1 MNSPVFQFS
10 ITLLKIVYQFVFQV
24 LQVSDFASNL
34 GKFGAEQI
42 PDFPAGMSTTI
53 SQIEKLFD
61 FLQGEAE
68 SLHLL
73 DKSESRYVV
82 CCVKPELSRCPGC
95 SRQQRLALVE
105 PDRVYTQ
112 VGALRSFADLDR
124 AHRTRQ
130 TVRHKEII
138 HSGLYSRVK
147 STFSLCKPGLATGR
161 SQNAAMTVTIS
172 QMRHWHPFI

>member
-1 MNSPVFQFS
+1 VTSPVFQFS
-10 ITLLKIVYQFVFQV
+10 ITPLEIVYQFVFQV

-73 DKSESRYVV
+73 DKSKSGYVA
-82 CCVKPELSRCPGC
+82 CCVKPEPSRCPGC
-95 SRQQRLALVE
+95 SRQQRFALVE

-124 AHRTRQ
+124 AQRTRQ
-130 TVRHKEII
+130 TVWHTEII

-147 STFSLCKPGLATGR
+147 STFATCKQAWLRCGLRLARSAALPTGL
-161 SQNAAMTVTIS
+161 
-172 QMRHWHPFI
+172 

>member
-10 ITLLKIVYQFVFQV
+10 ITLLEIVYQFVFQV

-61 FLQGEAE
+61 FQQREAE

-82 CCVKPELSRCPGC
+82 CCVKPELSCCPGC

-130 TVRHKEII
+130 TMRHKEII

-147 STFSLCKPGLATGR
+147 SKFSLECFLIGLELAR
-161 SQNAAMTVTIS
+161 QV
-172 QMRHWHPFI
+172 RRK